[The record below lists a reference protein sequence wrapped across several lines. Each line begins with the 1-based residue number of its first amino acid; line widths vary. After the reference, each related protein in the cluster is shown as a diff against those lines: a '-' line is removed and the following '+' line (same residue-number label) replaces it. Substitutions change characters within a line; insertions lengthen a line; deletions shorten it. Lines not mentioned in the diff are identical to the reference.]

1 MSNSIVINIH
11 TIRMIWKPKEQTRD
25 VWLREKFGK
34 IDRNGGDV
42 PDHPQRRKIECEN
55 GSVDGLS
62 ICSLFAPR
70 LPTCP
75 FLNPKKQPSPRNLK
89 LRWYRRC
96 YPLSKRSEIM
106 QIESRNHASPSLIV
120 KLVQG
125 RSLAQSGRP
134 LIWFAGGGEVSGR
147 NLAGRTEG
155 HLRLF
160 LCSVFSPLC
169 TEQVVGPVPPCRSL
183 CEQVRDDCLPVVE
196 TFNFPW
202 PTLLNCSRF
211 PDALEGAWLCM
222 GLPTEDKET
231 TFLAPTWAPVQ
242 CPTNFAR
249 ALVPSGDSVT
259 CSPRCG
265 RDAYYRHEDKVFAQ
279 QWMTGCAW
287 LCFLSTLFSLLTF
300 CVEPQRYPERPVV
313 FLALSYNLLSLGYIA
328 RGALGAEALSCVVPL
343 DGGMSYVAVDG
354 LESGACTLIFLA
366 LYYFSTACVLAAC
379 WFLSAAKK
387 WSCESLHAVDHYF
400 HLAAWLGPAV
410 LGVAAL
416 GLHHVTG
423 DELTGLCQVA
433 EDSALPY
440 LVVPQGALLLLGG
453 VFATLAGSALVQ
465 VRYAMRMTG
474 RSAEKLERLMT
485 RLGVFAVLYVLPAA
499 GSLACLLYEAWHRP
513 RWRSLALLAALD
525 CGIEPGCIPG
535 PSYHSAG
542 LEVALLRLFLSL
554 VVGVTSGMWVWSG
567 KTCRAWSKLFAAPR
581 KPRLDSATQHV
592 SRVLN
597 LTGGLPVT
605 CDRLQELKG
614 TVLES
619 LVYIVPGTSC
629 SGGRVTANII
639 RQKLEARAEVSWPWG
654 HKNSQLPDM
663 LVQYSALAASGVE
676 QESCRP
682 LVHTYNQSTTR
693 EAVRLSHLFGE
704 EGQFY
709 EAVSDSRPL
718 SPAKPAPVLTTR
730 VSPETVSL

>member
-1 MSNSIVINIH
+1 MELASWTKRAGRLFRLLTETSNKYV
-11 TIRMIWKPKEQTRD
+11 
-25 VWLREKFGK
+25 
-34 IDRNGGDV
+34 
-42 PDHPQRRKIECEN
+42 
-55 GSVDGLS
+55 
-62 ICSLFAPR
+62 
-70 LPTCP
+70 
-75 FLNPKKQPSPRNLK
+75 
-89 LRWYRRC
+89 
-96 YPLSKRSEIM
+96 
-106 QIESRNHASPSLIV
+106 
-120 KLVQG
+120 LVQ
-125 RSLAQSGRP
+125 SYSP
-134 LIWFAGGGEVSGR
+134 LVHYNCSQ
-147 NLAGRTEG
+147 

-343 DGGMSYVAVDG
+343 DGGLSYVAVDG

-366 LYYFSTACVLAAC
+366 LYYFSTASSAWWCVLAAC

-423 DELTGLCQVA
+423 DELTGLCHVA

-554 VVGVTSGMWVWSG
+554 VVGVTSGNVGMVRKTSG
-567 KTCRAWSKLFAAPR
+567 DTHAFSLR
-581 KPRLDSATQHV
+581 KRQHELDPPATAE
-592 SRVLN
+592 
-597 LTGGLPVT
+597 T
-605 CDRLQELKG
+605 
-614 TVLES
+614 
-619 LVYIVPGTSC
+619 LV
-629 SGGRVTANII
+629 
-639 RQKLEARAEVSWPWG
+639 
-654 HKNSQLPDM
+654 
-663 LVQYSALAASGVE
+663 ALASKSY
-676 QESCRP
+676 QRMS
-682 LVHTYNQSTTR
+682 
-693 EAVRLSHLFGE
+693 
-704 EGQFY
+704 
-709 EAVSDSRPL
+709 PL
-718 SPAKPAPVLTTR
+718 SNIGLVLTAKSWLPYVMRTAR
-730 VSPETVSL
+730 GHSPSDYR